1 MPEAA
6 TKRPKKILC
15 VEDDRDFLDL
25 LVLML
30 SNDEVE
36 IEVAYGGE
44 DGLEK
49 IRNFK
54 PDLVL
59 LDLMMPD
66 LHGWE
71 VYMKMKADEELRNIP
86 VIVVTALGTRYD
98 KNFGLKVA
106 KVEDYITKPF
116 LPSHLRQSVD
126 TALYQH

>member
-1 MPEAA
+1 M
-6 TKRPKKILC
+6 KRLKRILC

-25 LVLML
+25 LMLML
-30 SNDEVE
+30 SNEEVE
-36 IEVAYGGE
+36 VEAAFGGTE
-44 DGLEK
+44 GLEK
-49 IRNFK
+49 IRNSK

-116 LPSHLRQSVD
+116 LPSQLRQSVD